1 MNKQDNEDKTED
13 IKDVSDENTKASE
26 RGEAIKK
33 PTYYDCDAGKG
44 VMKREVDDNDTS
56 KTSDSSDISS
66 PNEQETHDNDDNNN
80 LYMVIHDIKLPSPY
94 EPCFDGN

>member
-33 PTYYDCDAGKG
+33 PTYYDCDAGKS
-44 VMKREVDDNDTS
+44 VMKKR
-56 KTSDSSDISS
+56 
-66 PNEQETHDNDDNNN
+66 
-80 LYMVIHDIKLPSPY
+80 
-94 EPCFDGN
+94 G